1 MEKDFESYLSN
12 PVEEGFIFGNIT
24 ENIILDTLK
33 NLKSKNSSGHEKI
46 STKLLK
52 EIMPSI
58 IIQVVYI
65 FNLSIRTGF
74 VPDSYKRARVIPI
87 FKSGT
92 RGDFTNYRPIS
103 LLSSFS
109 KLLEKIIAKQMF
121 GFLNK
126 HNTLYSYQFGF
137 CPQHDTNQPII
148 QFLDRIYAALNK
160 KDAEYTLLASF
171 LILKKPLIQ

>member
-1 MEKDFESYLSN
+1 MEKDFESYRSN

-33 NLKSKNSSGHEKI
+33 NLKSKNSSGHDKI

-58 IIQVVYI
+58 IIPVVYI

-126 HNTLYSYQFGF
+126 HNSTLIS
-137 CPQHDTNQPII
+137 
-148 QFLDRIYAALNK
+148 LDFALNM
-160 KDAEYTLLASF
+160 
-171 LILKKPLIQ
+171 IQPNQ